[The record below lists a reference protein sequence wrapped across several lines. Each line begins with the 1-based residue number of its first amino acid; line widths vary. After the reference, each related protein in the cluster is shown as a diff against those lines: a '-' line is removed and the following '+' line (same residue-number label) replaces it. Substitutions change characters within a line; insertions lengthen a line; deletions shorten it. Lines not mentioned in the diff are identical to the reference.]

1 MANLKSKV
9 QTTGKL
15 KGKSRSQKEIV
26 AQSVGIGQFNV
37 SIGDLNNVDVA
48 GQTDGAMMIFDG
60 SSGNYEMKTTIEN
73 TNLRINSGQY

>member
-15 KGKSRSQKEIV
+15 KGKARGQQEIV

-37 SIGDLNNVDVA
+37 SIGDLTNVDVA
-48 GQTDGAMMIFDG
+48 GQTDGAIMIFDG
-60 SSGNYEMKTTIEN
+60 TSGNYEMKTQIEN
-73 TNLRINSGQY
+73 SNLSINSGQF

>member
-15 KGKSRSQKEIV
+15 KGKARSQTEII
-26 AQSVGIGQFNV
+26 AQAVGIGAFNV
-37 SIGDLNNVDVA
+37 SIGDLNNVDVS

-60 SSGNYEMKTTIEN
+60 TSGNYEMKTDIEN
-73 TNLRINSGQY
+73 ENLSINSGQY

>member
-15 KGKSRSQKEIV
+15 KGKARGQQEIV

-37 SIGDLNNVDVA
+37 SIGDLTNVDVA
-48 GQTDGAMMIFDG
+48 GQTDGAIMIFDG
-60 SSGNYEMKTTIEN
+60 TSGNYEMKTQIEN
-73 TNLRINSGQY
+73 SNLRINSGQY

>member
-15 KGKSRSQKEIV
+15 KGKAKSQTEII
-26 AQSVGIGQFNV
+26 AQAVGIGAFNV
-37 SIGDLNNVDVA
+37 SIGDLNNVDVS

-60 SSGNYEMKTTIEN
+60 TSGNYEMKTDIEN
-73 TNLRINSGQY
+73 ENLSINSGQY

>member
-15 KGKSRSQKEIV
+15 KGKARGQQEII

-37 SIGDLNNVDVA
+37 SIGDLTNVDVS
-48 GQTDGAMMIFDG
+48 GQSDGAIMIFDG
-60 SSGNYEMKTTIEN
+60 SSGNYEMKTTVEN
-73 TNLRINSGQY
+73 TNLKINSGQY

>member
-37 SIGDLNNVDVA
+37 SIGDLNNVDVVRL
-48 GQTDGAMMIFDG
+48 GG
-60 SSGNYEMKTTIEN
+60 
-73 TNLRINSGQY
+73 

>member
-1 MANLKSKV
+1 MANLKSKI

-48 GQTDGAMMIFDG
+48 GQRSNVEFQ
-60 SSGNYEMKTTIEN
+60 
-73 TNLRINSGQY
+73 TNQVHS

>member
-1 MANLKSKV
+1 MANLKSKI

>member
-15 KGKSRSQKEIV
+15 KGKARGQQEIV

-37 SIGDLNNVDVA
+37 SIGDLTNVDVA
-48 GQTDGAMMIFDG
+48 GQTDGAIMIFDG
-60 SSGNYEMKTTIEN
+60 TSGNYEMKTQIEN
-73 TNLRINSGQY
+73 SNLSINSGQY

>member
-15 KGKSRSQKEIV
+15 KGKARGQQEIV

-37 SIGDLNNVDVA
+37 GIGDLTNVDVA
-48 GQTDGAMMIFDG
+48 GQTDGAIMIFDG
-60 SSGNYEMKTTIEN
+60 TSGNYEMKTNIEN
-73 TNLRINSGQY
+73 DNLSINSGQY

>member
-15 KGKSRSQKEIV
+15 KGKARSQKEIV
-26 AQSVGIGQFNV
+26 AHAVGIGTFNV
-37 SIGDLNNVDVA
+37 SIGDLNNVDVT

-60 SSGNYEMKTTIEN
+60 SSGNYEMKTNIEN
-73 TNLRINSGQY
+73 DNLSINSGQY

>member
-60 SSGNYEMKTTIEN
+60 SSGNYEMKTNIEN
-73 TNLRINSGQY
+73 TNLTINSGQY

>member
-9 QTTGKL
+9 QTTGRL
-15 KGKSRSQKEIV
+15 KGKALSQKEIV

-37 SIGDLNNVDVA
+37 SLGDLENVDVS

-60 SSGNYEMKTTIEN
+60 TSGNYEMKTNIEN
-73 TNLRINSGQY
+73 ENLNINSGQY